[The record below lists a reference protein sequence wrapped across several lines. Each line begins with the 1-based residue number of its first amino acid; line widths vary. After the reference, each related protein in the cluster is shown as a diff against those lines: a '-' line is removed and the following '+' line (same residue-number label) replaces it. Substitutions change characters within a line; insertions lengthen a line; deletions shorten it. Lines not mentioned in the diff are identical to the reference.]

1 MIMSKYNVIV
11 PNNVKPKPEPHE
23 IEAAE
28 IIGEHF
34 KSDVKFVKRGASK
47 SADIEILKTGEIWE
61 IKSPT
66 GKGKHNIQHNVQ
78 AAAKQSANIALDAR
92 RSKLHQTKFK
102 NEAKY
107 QFQIV
112 ARAKKMLII
121 TKTRKVLEIV
131 K

>member
-1 MIMSKYNVIV
+1 MSKYNVIV

-28 IIGEHF
+28 IISEHF
-34 KSDVKFVKRGASK
+34 RSDVKFIKRSANK
-47 SADIEILKTGEIWE
+47 SADIKVLKTGVMWE

-78 AAAKQSANIALDAR
+78 DAAKQSANVVLDSR
-92 RSKLHQTKFK
+92 RSKIHQSKFK
-102 NEAKY
+102 SEAKH

-112 ARAKKMLII
+112 ARAKKMLVI
-121 TKTRKVLEIV
+121 TKAHEVLEIT

>member
-1 MIMSKYNVIV
+1 MSKYNVII

-23 IEAAE
+23 METAE
-28 IIGEHF
+28 IISEHF
-34 KSDVKFVKRGASK
+34 RSDVKFIKRGANK
-47 SADIEILKTGEIWE
+47 SADIKILKTGVIWE

-66 GKGKHNIQHNVQ
+66 GKGKHNIQHNIQ
-78 AAAKQSANIALDAR
+78 DAARQSANVVLDSR
-92 RSKLHQTKFK
+92 RSKLHQTRFK
-102 NEAKY
+102 SEAKH

-121 TKTRKVLEIV
+121 TKTRKVLEII